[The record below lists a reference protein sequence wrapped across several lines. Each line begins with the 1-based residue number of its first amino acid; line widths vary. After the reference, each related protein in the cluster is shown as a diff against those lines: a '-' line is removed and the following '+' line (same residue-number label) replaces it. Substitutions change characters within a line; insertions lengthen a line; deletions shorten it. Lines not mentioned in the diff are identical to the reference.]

1 MNGKTVRWLAVSL
14 LAAVALLAWQRYQRD
29 VASVAPAAFNGLASG
44 QSARVA
50 GRVQAGSLQR
60 AAEGASFVLEE
71 NGATVPVTYRGSDND
86 TLRELKTVLVTG
98 RREADGRM
106 AASEVS
112 IAANYGYITAAYGLV
127 IGLLLGVA
135 WRLER
140 AAGKLEKRL
149 GAA

>member
-1 MNGKTVRWLAVSL
+1 MNGKTVRWLAVIS

-29 VASVAPAAFNGLASG
+29 VASVAPAAFNTLASG
-44 QSARVA
+44 QSARVV

-71 NGATVPVTYRGSDND
+71 NGAVVPVTYRGPDSD

-127 IGLLLGVA
+127 IGLLLGFA